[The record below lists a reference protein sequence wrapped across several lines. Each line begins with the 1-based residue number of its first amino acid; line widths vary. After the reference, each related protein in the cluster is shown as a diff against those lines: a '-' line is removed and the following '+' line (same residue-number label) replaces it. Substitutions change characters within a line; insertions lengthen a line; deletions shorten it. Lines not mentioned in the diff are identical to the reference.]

1 MLLITALQRSTLE
14 SQKLIAK
21 RPSCLRLLQL
31 CMTVL
36 PTQHSKS
43 LLVCASNIEINIMNI
58 VRYLR
63 ASKQI
68 RAMRMTGGFGDC
80 SNAARRPLLANIL
93 GGVSIEK
100 CNRLNSV
107 KMPNTGSLS

>member
-1 MLLITALQRSTLE
+1 
-14 SQKLIAK
+14 
-21 RPSCLRLLQL
+21 
-31 CMTVL
+31 
-36 PTQHSKS
+36 
-43 LLVCASNIEINIMNI
+43 MNI
-58 VRYLR
+58 IRYLR

-68 RAMRMTGGFGDC
+68 RAMRMIRGFGDC
-80 SNAARRPLLANIL
+80 SNAARRLSSSNIL